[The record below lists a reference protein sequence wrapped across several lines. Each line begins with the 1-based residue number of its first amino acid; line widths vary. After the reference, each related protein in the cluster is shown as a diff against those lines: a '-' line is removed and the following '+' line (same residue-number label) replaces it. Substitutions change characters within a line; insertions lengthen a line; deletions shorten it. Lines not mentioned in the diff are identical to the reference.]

1 MRLAVALFTFLCLSA
16 CSVVPPQ
23 QPDPM
28 MGRNDEWRQRQAL
41 QDADIILQGMAQA
54 RQRAEMTARTA
65 R

>member
-1 MRLAVALFTFLCLSA
+1 MRLPVALFTFLCLSA
-16 CSVVPPQ
+16 CSVAPSQ

-54 RQRAEMTARTA
+54 RQRADMMARTA

>member
-16 CSVVPPQ
+16 CSVAPSQ
-23 QPDPM
+23 QSDPM

-54 RQRAEMTARTA
+54 RQRSDMIARTA

>member
-16 CSVVPPQ
+16 CSVVSTQ
-23 QPDPM
+23 QPDPLL
-28 MGRNDEWRQRQAL
+28 GGNDEWRQRQAL

-54 RQRAEMTARTA
+54 RQRANMMARTA